1 LDASANHSHA
11 WETGDTFWRCPKL
24 APFNRNLKNVAVKKQ
39 AVNCRDVLIFISF
52 FIDAFDEDI
61 RITKSNG

>member
-1 LDASANHSHA
+1 MQV
-11 WETGDTFWRCPKL
+11 R
-24 APFNRNLKNVAVKKQ
+24 APIPLSYFF
-39 AVNCRDVLIFISF
+39 RDVLIFISF